1 MASTLKEATTTQEK
15 NLKAKKKGNKEEC
28 EAWLKSDCPSQ
39 RRMASQMIADK
50 LARYRAQFEQKRY
63 NLMFGPNA
71 ASHVAEMEK
80 MLGKVRQLVK
90 MMNDVPVGK
99 RLDMT
104 LSYAQRKLNHS
115 ALTSQINQLITLI
128 NNAIRR
134 ASLLELPFPLPHD
147 ANPVAPMRTLSI
159 ATPRQLNTHRE
170 GPEAKKRRVDAS
182 TQKDAEKKKTATT
195 IKQEP
200 GTSGGTAAPTASG
213 SSSGAA
219 AQQPN
224 AAEQAW
230 IAISDSDESDEI

>member
-1 MASTLKEATTTQEK
+1 
-15 NLKAKKKGNKEEC
+15 
-28 EAWLKSDCPSQ
+28 
-39 RRMASQMIADK
+39 MASQMIADK

-80 MLGKVRQLVK
+80 MLGKVRQLLK

-99 RLDMT
+99 RLEVT
-104 LSYAQRKLNHS
+104 TSYAQRKLSHS

-147 ANPVAPMRTLSI
+147 ANPTAPMRTLSI
-159 ATPRQLNTHRE
+159 ATPAFRSTTHRE

-200 GTSGGTAAPTASG
+200 GTSGGAAAPTASG
-213 SSSGAA
+213 SSSSAA

-230 IAISDSDESDEI
+230 IAISDSDESDEA